1 MMNEKSEKVVAIIPA
16 RGGSKG
22 IIRKNLKDIGGKPLI
37 AHTIEHAQKAK
48 TIDYT
53 FLSSEDKEI
62 QKVARLYGAS
72 VIGRPDNLSGDSALV
87 DPLLIWTVNELE
99 NQGIFADIIVLLYPT
114 APLRDVLSIDKA
126 VVMVSEKGYDS
137 ALSLYKDDTYLW
149 KVEED
154 IATPIN
160 YEPAKR
166 MPRQREAWN
175 QWVENKAVY
184 VMTRDLLLNTGC
196 RIGGRVGYVEMAKW
210 RSIDLDTEDDLFL
223 ARSIYKRLKGYL

>member
-166 MPRQREAWN
+166 MPRQRKAWN

>member
-1 MMNEKSEKVVAIIPA
+1 MDEKNKKVVAIIPA

-37 AHTIEHAQKAK
+37 AHTIEHSQKAK

-53 FLSSEDKEI
+53 VLSSEDKEI
-62 QKVARLYGAS
+62 QEVARSYGAN
-72 VIGRPDNLSGDSALV
+72 VIDRPKDLAGDSARV

-99 NQGIFADIIVLLYPT
+99 KQGIYANIIVLLYPT

-126 VVMVSEKGYDS
+126 VTMVREEGYDS
-137 ALSLYKDDTYLW
+137 VLSLYKDDTYLW
-149 KVEED
+149 KVEGD
-154 IATPIN
+154 IAAPIN

-166 MPRQREAWN
+166 MPRQKEAWN
-175 QWVENKAVY
+175 QWAENKAVY
-184 VMTRDLLLNTGC
+184 VMTKDLLLNTGC
-196 RIGGRVGYVEMAKW
+196 RLGGRVGYVEMAKW

-223 ARSIYKRLKGYL
+223 ARSMYERLKP